1 MRPKGSWIMSTAG
14 LSAQEFPASLKSAF
28 LHGSHCLSMASAKPY
43 WDQHHDLN
51 NLYFSLDSS
60 AMEYNLRVQHQ
71 VPASMGFERHVS
83 HPHSPHSPGAQRL
96 PPKKSRP
103 AQLNLSSCT
112 EPSMPSSPEGD
123 QVVPSFQR
131 LSVYERTPPQTPS
144 RGTKPLPPL
153 PSPADLSSD
162 EAVDN
167 EVEFFT
173 SADESRCLVPEPCP
187 KPLAFRYGAP
197 SRRSFRGCGQ
207 INYAYFD
214 SPSAQEQRTPECEQ
228 QQRREPSVK
237 DCPRQQERPQRRLRR
252 SHSGPAGSFNKPT
265 ALRLSCHHHN
275 SHGQDKPEVPPRV
288 PIPPRPL
295 KAADHRRWSA
305 EVPSGGYSDDDKPPK
320 VPPREPLSSGSSRTP
335 SPKSLPSY
343 LNGVMPPTQSFAP
356 NPKYVSK
363 ALQRQ
368 NSEGSTSARTPCI
381 LPIIENG
388 KKVSTTH
395 YFLLPQRPV
404 YLDKF
409 ERFFREADCEAAGD
423 CASAS
428 STDWDCQTKHK
439 PHVHMV

>member
-1 MRPKGSWIMSTAG
+1 MRPKGGWIMSTAG
-14 LSAQEFPASLKSAF
+14 LSAQEFPASLKSAL
-28 LHGSHCLSMASAKPY
+28 LHDSHCLSMASAKPY

-60 AMEYNLRVQHQ
+60 AMEYNLRVQQQ
-71 VPASMGFERHVS
+71 VPASVGFERHVS

-112 EPSMPSSPEGD
+112 EPSMPGSPEAGG
-123 QVVPSFQR
+123 PS
-131 LSVYERTPPQTPS
+131 PC
-144 RGTKPLPPL
+144 PLPC
-153 PSPADLSSD
+153 PADLSSD

-173 SADESRCLVPEPCP
+173 SADESRRLVPEACP

-214 SPSAQEQRTPECEQ
+214 SLSVQEQRTPEQCEQQQQQQ

-237 DCPRQQERPQRRLRR
+237 DCPRQQDRPQRRLRR
-252 SHSGPAGSFNKPT
+252 SHSGPAGSFNKPA
-265 ALRLSCHHHN
+265 ALRLSCHHHGG
-275 SHGQDKPEVPPRV
+275 HAQDKPEVPPRV

-305 EVPSGGYSDDDKPPK
+305 EVPTGGYSDDDKPPK

-423 CASAS
+423 CTSAS